1 MDYRIFVYVV
11 GGVIILL
18 VSKEIGIMVGDL
30 LEIFV

>member
-1 MDYRIFVYVV
+1 MDYRIFVCVV

>member
-1 MDYRIFVYVV
+1 MDYRIFVSVV